1 MVIKPSVSFLN
12 SDSDAQL
19 VTDTQVILQSMAD
32 NVAIYATPSPT
43 LAVVRASLD
52 KFINTIA
59 AAADGGIALT
69 AAKKAARSELIAL
82 LRNLASYVQV
92 ACKDNLENLLLSGFP
107 VQKSNRVPIGVLPA
121 PSVVNLNLGPRSG
134 TLDAKVLALTGA
146 AIYNWRLTA
155 TGNPAPVQT
164 AQTTAANT
172 SFENLTPGVTY
183 TVEANAVGSAGPSD
197 WSQPVSQMAV

>member
-19 VTDTQVILQSMAD
+19 VTDTQVILQSLAD
-32 NVAIYATPSPT
+32 NVAVYATPSPT
-43 LAVVRASLD
+43 LAVVRTSLD
-52 KFINTIA
+52 KYINAIA

-69 AAKKAARSELIAL
+69 AAKKAARSELVVL

-92 ACKDNLENLLLSGFP
+92 ACKDSMENLLLSGFP
-107 VQKSNRVPIGVLPA
+107 VQKPNRIPIGVLPA
-121 PSVVNLNLGPRSG
+121 PTVLNLNLGPRSG
-134 TLDAKVLALTGA
+134 TLDAKVLALAGA

-155 TGNPAPVQT
+155 TGNPVPVAT
-164 AQTTAANT
+164 AQTTAAST
-172 SFENLTPGVTY
+172 SFDSLTPGVIY
-183 TVEANAVGSAGPSD
+183 TVEANAVGASGPSD